1 MKNILLT
8 LLLLLGVCTASAQ
21 LIKEKAPVEMKYM
34 AGAVPVVDGKVTFS
48 CDIPVRCKMSQDT
61 LFLHIHRW
69 LNNTYNTRGVLKYAD
84 LGSNREQKVHI
95 VGANEYIVFKQ
106 KAFVLDRSQMI
117 YRLSIQ
123 QEKDNL
129 HVTMTDITYYYEEER
144 DPIKLTAEE
153 WITDENALSL
163 DKLDLERGHGK
174 FRIKT
179 IDLFD
184 DITSELATF
193 MATLAQKQ

>member
-21 LIKEKAPVEMKYM
+21 LIKEKAPVEMKYL

-69 LNNTYNTRGVLKYAD
+69 LSNTYNMRGVLKYAD

-95 VGANEYIVFKQ
+95 VGVNEYIVFKQ

-129 HVTMTDITYYYEEER
+129 HVIMTDITYYYEEER
-144 DPIKLTAEE
+144 DPVKLTAEE
-153 WITDENALSL
+153 WITDENALSE
-163 DKLDLERGHGK
+163 DKRDLKRGHGK
-174 FRIKT
+174 FRIQT

-184 DITSELATF
+184 EITSYLASF
-193 MATLAQKQ
+193 MADLAQKQ